1 MRFFSISLKN
11 LLILSIGILKIF
23 VNLLGYKYILIVLI
37 YISQI
42 TNSWALFHY
51 FHMPT
56 GDTDFH
62 FCELLDLY
70 TYLVHI
76 FYQVVCLLLIY
87 RINNLW
93 FCVLQVSF
101 RSMRA
106 FKLCIWCTFHFL
118 LGNGSVF
125 FTLMSN
131 VFTYFPMVCGFLVF

>member
-1 MRFFSISLKN
+1 MLEIFLYLVKN

-42 TNSWALFHY
+42 TNSWALFH
-51 FHMPT
+51 FHMST

-62 FCELLDLY
+62 FCELPDLY

-87 RINNLW
+87 RINNLS
-93 FCVLQVSF
+93 FCILQVSF
-101 RSMRA
+101 PSMRA

-131 VFTYFPMVCGFLVF
+131 VFTYFLMVCGFLVF